1 MFPKFRTRSSAVS
14 RRAFL
19 RGAGVCLT
27 LPWLEAFSGR
37 AARGQVVAPVRFLP
51 VFFPN
56 GAAADFWAPSSVGQG
71 DAWSLSPIL
80 EPLSPLKAKL
90 IALSNV
96 ENYTAMQNDQG
107 VEPSHARCT
116 GAFLTCADSD
126 SIRQELGAEAAN
138 GISFD
143 QVLAKALPRE
153 STFAS
158 LQVGLSTVESFCDG
172 RHCSLSQSISWK
184 SETEP
189 LYKEVNP
196 QTVFDQLANTLS
208 SDGAPSEEANAEAER
223 RRALDQSVLDA
234 VLENATH
241 TRTRLGA
248 ADRARL
254 DQFMESVREVE
265 LQVESAGSV
274 TPVAVAS
281 CRGERPTFG
290 AGSGLA
296 NGQNGY
302 DRGQHAKVMN
312 QLVVLALQCNAT
324 RIVSY
329 MLDDA
334 RSDFVYDHLQNRKF
348 SATGSEADNGQVG
361 GFHGL
366 QHAGDSNNGY
376 ATINWWLTQ
385 QVAELC
391 QMMDAVD
398 EGERSLLDN
407 SVVLFG
413 SGMHGSNHDANELP
427 LVLLGSG
434 GGRLRTDQHIA
445 FEATPNDRPLRDLYY
460 TLANEIYDVELANFG
475 TSVRGASHRLM
486 GELLV

>member
-1 MFPKFRTRSSAVS
+1 MCHDVFSCAER
-14 RRAFL
+14 
-19 RGAGVCLT
+19 GVCLA
-27 LPWLEAFSGR
+27 LPWLEAFSGKPAR
-37 AARGQVVAPVRFLP
+37 AQAVTPVRFLP
-51 VFFPN
+51 IFFPN
-56 GAAADFWAPSSVGQG
+56 GAAADFWAPSGVGQG
-71 DAWSLSPIL
+71 NAWGLSPIL
-80 EPLSPLKAKL
+80 EPLAPLKTKM

-96 ENYTAMQNDQG
+96 ENYTAMQADQG
-107 VEPSHARCT
+107 VEPSHARCS
-116 GAFLTCADSD
+116 GAYLTCADSD
-126 SIRQELGAEAAN
+126 LLRQELRVDVAN

-143 QVLAKALPRE
+143 QVLAQTLPRE

-184 SETEP
+184 SQTEP

-196 QTVFDQLANTLS
+196 QVVFDQLAGSLT
-208 SDGAPSEEANAEAER
+208 GAGVPTDEATAEAAR

-234 VLENATH
+234 VQENAAH
-241 TRTRLGA
+241 N
-248 ADRARL
+248 RARL
-254 DQFMESVREVE
+254 GTADRRRLDNFLESVREVE
-265 LQVESAGSV
+265 LQVQSAGQV
-274 TPVAVAS
+274 TPNVSVS
-281 CRGERPTFG
+281 CSGNRPESS
-290 AGSGLA
+290 ANAGLA
-296 NGQNGY
+296 NGQDGY
-302 DRGQHAKVMN
+302 NRGTHAKAMN

-324 RIVSY
+324 RILSY

-334 RSDFVYDHLQNRKF
+334 RSDFVYDHLENRKF
-348 SATGSEADNGQVG
+348 SATGSEPGSGQVG

-427 LVLLGSG
+427 LVLLGGG

-445 FEATPNDRPLRDLYY
+445 FEPTPDDRPLRDLYY
-460 TLANEIYDVELANFG
+460 TLANEVYDAELPSFG
-475 TSVRGASHRLM
+475 VSVRGASHKLM
-486 GELLV
+486 TELLT